1 MIKTYAE
8 KETTKKWIYDS
19 LVFLVDS
26 IPYDKITITSICKK
40 AGVPRS
46 TFYRY
51 YCNKED
57 ILRDHIQY
65 FFEAMSYYLKK
76 ENCTT
81 IEDFIYYH
89 LYFFNKNKIFFKT
102 LVKIHKEHIFFD
114 YIANENFYFNFE
126 GDNKNMAIYQAIAL
140 LSIIFHWVTSENSH
154 SERYM
159 VKVVMSFVSK
169 DILEIIFPIFLKAHT
184 KL

>member
-19 LVFLVDS
+19 LISLVDS
-26 IPYDKITITSICKK
+26 IPYDKITITSMCKK

-51 YCNKED
+51 YYDKD
-57 ILRDHIQY
+57 DVLRNHIQF
-65 FFEAMSYYLKK
+65 FFENMSYYLKK
-76 ENCTT
+76 EKCTT

-89 LYFFNKNKIFFKT
+89 LCFFKQNKDFFLT

-126 GDNKNMAIYQAIAL
+126 GDNKNMAVYQAVAL
-140 LSIIFHWVTSENSH
+140 LSIIFRWVTSENNH
-154 SERYM
+154 TEQYM
-159 VKVVMSFVSK
+159 IKVVMSFVSK
-169 DILEIIFPIFLKAHT
+169 DILEMILPVFLKAHA

>member
-1 MIKTYAE
+1 MRITR
-8 KETTKKWIYDS
+8 
-19 LVFLVDS
+19 FL
-26 IPYDKITITSICKK
+26 C
-40 AGVPRS
+40 
-46 TFYRY
+46 
-51 YCNKED
+51 
-57 ILRDHIQY
+57 
-65 FFEAMSYYLKK
+65 
-76 ENCTT
+76 
-81 IEDFIYYH
+81 
-89 LYFFNKNKIFFKT
+89 YFFNKNKIFFKT

-154 SERYM
+154 LERYM